1 MPTSDN
7 AAVVWRYLQEVLGGG
22 RLELLDELVAPD
34 YVDHTAR
41 AERSPGVAGIRE
53 VVRMFHT
60 AFPDLAVTVQDCLMD
75 RDRVASHPSAT
86 SARTAPATTIP
97 LPSTTPPSILPYLP
111 RPRPT
116 NELIGSTLESW

>member
-41 AERSPGVAGIRE
+41 AGRSLGVAEIRE

-86 SARTAPATTIP
+86 APAQR
-97 LPSTTPPSILPYLP
+97 LRPPSLCRAP
-111 RPRPT
+111 RRLRSCPTYPDPDGPT
-116 NELIGSTLESW
+116 NS